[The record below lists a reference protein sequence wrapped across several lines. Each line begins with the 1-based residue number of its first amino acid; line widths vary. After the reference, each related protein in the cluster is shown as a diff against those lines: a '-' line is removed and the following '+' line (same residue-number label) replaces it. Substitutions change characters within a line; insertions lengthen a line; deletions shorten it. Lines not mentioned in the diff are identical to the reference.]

1 MKIRAILTIVIS
13 LLVGFVLGFLTE
25 GQIVKRNRHKWQKV
39 SYTQMFENRV
49 LHKIEPSE
57 TQKAQILPIIRSY
70 AAKMTELRAA
80 TGQKFGELRN
90 QMNAELQPLLT
101 DEQFKRLQ
109 ETRDR
114 SSNPNDPGRREGSPG
129 RDKPGN

>member
-1 MKIRAILTIVIS
+1 MKIRAIITIVIS

-25 GQIVKRNRHKWQKV
+25 GQIVKRNRHNWQKV

-49 LHKIEPSE
+49 IHKIGPSE
-57 TQKAQILPIIRSY
+57 TQKEQILPIIRSY
-70 AAKMTELRAA
+70 AVKMSELRSS
-80 TGQKFGELRN
+80 TGQKFMELRN
-90 QMNAELQPLLT
+90 QMNSELQPLLT

-114 SSNPNDPGRREGSPG
+114 TSNREDPKNREASPNHE
-129 RDKPGN
+129 KPNI